1 MVPGYI
7 YKCPSQI
14 FHMFGLPNYPWEAAM
29 MVEGLVKVIRDASTQ
44 KSKRKFQ
51 KKRIMLMY
59 GNSPARVIADNLY
72 TRAAMSHE
80 RSQT

>member
-29 MVEGLVKVIRDASTQ
+29 MVEGLVKAIRDASTT
-44 KSKRKFQ
+44 KIKEK
-51 KKRIMLMY
+51 I
-59 GNSPARVIADNLY
+59 
-72 TRAAMSHE
+72 
-80 RSQT
+80 SQEENNVDVWQLTCKGDCR